1 MWIGCTRADAEEHDV
16 RWAPAP
22 AVTHAYLVSN
32 AQSALALTGRGSLP
46 SRLTAGDKTGL
57 DGSQSLLTELLASR
71 LDGSRARGV
80 RSTVN
85 GVVAVRCA

>member
-1 MWIGCTRADAEEHDV
+1 MPT
-16 RWAPAP
+16 
-22 AVTHAYLVSN
+22 LVSN
-32 AQSALALTGRGSLP
+32 AQTPLALTGRGSLP
-46 SRLTAGDKTGL
+46 SRLTTGYKAGL